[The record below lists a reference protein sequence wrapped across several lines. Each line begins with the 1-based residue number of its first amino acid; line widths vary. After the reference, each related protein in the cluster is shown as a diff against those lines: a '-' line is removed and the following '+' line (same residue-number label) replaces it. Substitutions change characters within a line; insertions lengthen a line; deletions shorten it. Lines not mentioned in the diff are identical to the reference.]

1 MASPTAGAQGEEDSF
16 RALEPRI
23 GEALCFM
30 DANLHRCSLTVAD
43 IASHAGLS
51 RSGFSRLFRVET
63 KSSPKRMVLRMR
75 MQVAGELLSARRAL
89 PLKEV
94 AARSG
99 IPRLDV
105 FARTFRE
112 WYGMTPSEFRRSRR
126 YVRGRP

>member
-1 MASPTAGAQGEEDSF
+1 MASPAAGAQREEDSF
-16 RALEPRI
+16 RVLEPRI
-23 GEALCFM
+23 GEALRFM
-30 DANLHRCSLTVAD
+30 KANLHHCSLTVAD

-63 KSSPKRMVLRMR
+63 KSSPKRTVLRMR
-75 MQVAGELLSARRAL
+75 MQLAGELLSARRAY

-94 AARSG
+94 AARAG

-112 WYGMTPSEFRRSRR
+112 WFGVTPSEFQRSRR
-126 YVRGRP
+126 YVRGQL